1 MTCFCNARFVGVN
14 NKHGGLF
21 MRKAKKAAKKKTA
34 KRKTAAKRR
43 PAKKKTA
50 KRKVAKKA
58 TKKRVAKKATKKMR
72 CGGKTKSGS
81 RCKRFTNGKSKFCSA
96 HKKKR

>member
-1 MTCFCNARFVGVN
+1 MTCFYNARFVGMN

-21 MRKAKKAAKKKTA
+21 MRKAKKAAKRKPARKKA
-34 KRKTAAKRR
+34 AAKKR
-43 PAKKKTA
+43 PAKKRTA

-58 TKKRVAKKATKKMR
+58 TKKRVAKKATKKTR